1 MPDKLYQV
9 IYKLVIALNCKV
21 LRNKEEIMKIEN
33 LSSKIVYSDKTFT
46 KRVVFNE
53 DKVLNFI
60 LNMMP
65 GQALPPHTHESS
77 DLVLHIL
84 SGNGEVT
91 VDGINQTVSEGDVLY
106 LKGEE
111 VFSMKNTG
119 DKNMSAFVIITP
131 NPSAIYSKEV

>member
-1 MPDKLYQV
+1 
-9 IYKLVIALNCKV
+9 
-21 LRNKEEIMKIEN
+21 MKIEN

-60 LNMMP
+60 LNMKP

-77 DLVLHIL
+77 DLVLHVL
-84 SGNGEVT
+84 TGNGEVT

-119 DKNMSAFVIITP
+119 DKDMSAFVIITP